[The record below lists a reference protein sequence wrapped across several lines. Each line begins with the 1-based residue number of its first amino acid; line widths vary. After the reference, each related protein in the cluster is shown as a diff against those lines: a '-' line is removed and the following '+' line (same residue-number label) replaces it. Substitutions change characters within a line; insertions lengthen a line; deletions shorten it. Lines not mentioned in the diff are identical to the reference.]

1 MNDYNWWQR
10 AVIYEVYV
18 RSFRDS
24 DGDGVGDLPGVIEKL
39 PYLQDLGVDA
49 IWLTPFYKSP
59 MVDNGYDV
67 SDYDHVDPLFGTDED
82 FGRLVAEAHARGI
95 KVVIDIVVNH
105 TSSEHPWFRESRSS
119 KDSPKRDWY
128 LWTSAPNEWRA
139 VFGGPAWN
147 YDETT
152 GEYYLGLFSKA
163 QPDLNWNNP
172 EVRAEVKAM
181 MRRWA
186 ARGVDGFRLD
196 VISLIAKP
204 DGLLNGTLENADLS
218 ASGDWHSLIANRDE
232 THSFIHELHRDV
244 FAPCGLMTVGETSAV
259 TLAEALRYSGRTR
272 EELSMVFQFEH
283 VGLDGSESWK
293 WTHGRIPVPE
303 LKEVLYRWQEGLAD
317 DGWNGLFWCNH
328 DQPRIVSR
336 LGDEGV
342 FRERSAKMLATCLH
356 GMKGTPFVYQGEE
369 LGMTNVRFSSVEE
382 LQDIESIQAYE
393 ELTSSGRYTPEEMLS
408 ILSEKSRDNARTP
421 MPWDFGENA
430 EAQVLQED
438 SVRSY
443 YKELISLRH
452 ENDCLAF
459 GSFRRLTGVPD
470 DVFAYL
476 RVSDTETLLVVCNFS
491 AEVRALDLPEW
502 KEAQSLIGN
511 VPDSRFSET
520 GQLEPYEAAIFS
532 KA

>member
-82 FGRLVAEAHARGI
+82 FGRLVAEAHARGM

-272 EELSMVFQFEH
+272 E
-283 VGLDGSESWK
+283 
-293 WTHGRIPVPE
+293 
-303 LKEVLYRWQEGLAD
+303 
-317 DGWNGLFWCNH
+317 
-328 DQPRIVSR
+328 
-336 LGDEGV
+336 
-342 FRERSAKMLATCLH
+342 
-356 GMKGTPFVYQGEE
+356 
-369 LGMTNVRFSSVEE
+369 
-382 LQDIESIQAYE
+382 
-393 ELTSSGRYTPEEMLS
+393 
-408 ILSEKSRDNARTP
+408 
-421 MPWDFGENA
+421 
-430 EAQVLQED
+430 
-438 SVRSY
+438 
-443 YKELISLRH
+443 
-452 ENDCLAF
+452 
-459 GSFRRLTGVPD
+459 
-470 DVFAYL
+470 
-476 RVSDTETLLVVCNFS
+476 
-491 AEVRALDLPEW
+491 
-502 KEAQSLIGN
+502 
-511 VPDSRFSET
+511 
-520 GQLEPYEAAIFS
+520 
-532 KA
+532 

>member
-82 FGRLVAEAHARGI
+82 FGRLVAEAHARGM

-119 KDSPKRDWY
+119 VDSPYRDWY
-128 LWTSAPNEWRA
+128 HWTKTPTRWGSQ
-139 VFGGPAWN
+139 FGGPAWHF
-147 YDETT
+147 DETT
-152 GEYYLGLFSKA
+152 GEYYLGLFSA
-163 QPDLNWNNP
+163 EQPDLNWKNP
-172 EVRAEVKAM
+172 AVRAAVKEM

-186 ARGVDGFRLD
+186 GRGVDGFRLD
-196 VISLIAKP
+196 VISLIGKP
-204 DGLLNGTLENADLS
+204 DEPKDGAANAW
-218 ASGDWHSLIANRDE
+218 GFTDWHWQVANAPEAHEYIR
-232 THSFIHELHRDV
+232 ELHREV
-244 FAPCGLMTVGETSAV
+244 FEPYHLMTVGEASGV
-259 TLAEALRYSGRTR
+259 TLEESLKYSGRTR
-272 EELSMVFQFEH
+272 EELDMVFQFEH
-283 VGLDGSESWK
+283 VGLDGSETWK
-293 WTHGRIPVPE
+293 WTHGRIPVPQ
-303 LKEVLYRWQEGLAD
+303 LKEVLFHWQEGLSE

-342 FRERSAKMLATCLH
+342 YRERSAKMLATCLH

-369 LGMTNVRFSSVEE
+369 LGMTNVVFSAVDE
-382 LQDIESIQAYE
+382 LQDIESVNAYE
-393 ELTSSGRYTPEEMLS
+393 ALTSSGRYTPEEMLS

-438 SVRSY
+438 SVWSY
-443 YKELISLRH
+443 YKELIRLRH

-470 DVFAYL
+470 DVSAYL
-476 RVSDTETLLVVCNFS
+476 RVSDAETLLVVCNFS
-491 AEVRALDLPEW
+491 GETRELVLPEW
-502 KEAQSLIGN
+502 KGAHRLIGN
-511 VPDSRFSET
+511 VLDSLFLET
-520 GQLEPYEAAIFS
+520 GQLEPYEAAIYS